1 MRLRAAA
8 PAEPALVVV
17 AVPPAVTAAVV
28 ADALRGFPG
37 AVVTDV
43 ASVKVPIHRALVA
56 AGVDASRYVGGH
68 PMAGREVSGPAAA
81 RADLIDDR
89 PWVITPHP
97 AADEAAV
104 DAVQEL
110 ALAARA
116 LPILMPA
123 AEHDRAVAVVSHTP
137 QILSSLLAARLLD
150 SSDTV
155 VSIAGQGLRDMTRI
169 AASDPDLWVEILS
182 ANATPV
188 AAVLGALRADLDS
201 LLHALGSIDQGGED
215 VLVEALRRGNAGRDR
230 VPGKH
235 GARPSPTAVVPVAVP
250 DQPGELGRLFAA
262 VAEAGYSVED
272 VRIEHV
278 LGRPTGVVE
287 ITVGEVSAVP
297 LAHGAG
303 CPGLG
308 RAGLT
313 AGPGARVWRRGPQSC
328 SRGHRWTLRQRQVQ
342 HQPGRG
348 PRAGPGLPGHRG
360 DVPGD
365 GLVHARPRG
374 GHRRSRGRR
383 RAGSRAGAALHH
395 GPRGPDDRRGRRRR
409 Q

>member
-1 MRLRAAA
+1 MRWPWPWPAARGSRCPWSRGRASGRPARTGRRRRHRDPPA
-8 PAEPALVVV
+8 PGLVVV

-28 ADALRGFPG
+28 ADALRRFPG

-97 AADEAAV
+97 GADEAAV

-116 LPILMPA
+116 LPIVMPA

-169 AASDPDLWVEILS
+169 AASDADLWVEILS

-201 LLHALGSIDQGGED
+201 LLHALGSIDQGGQD
-215 VLVEALRRGNAGRDR
+215 VLARGPAPGQRRAAIACRASTVPDRRRQPSCRSQCPTSQASSAGCSPPSPRRGT
-230 VPGKH
+230 
-235 GARPSPTAVVPVAVP
+235 PSRTS
-250 DQPGELGRLFAA
+250 GSSTC
-262 VAEAGYSVED
+262 SV
-272 VRIEHV
+272 
-278 LGRPTGVVE
+278 
-287 ITVGEVSAVP
+287 
-297 LAHGAG
+297 
-303 CPGLG
+303 
-308 RAGLT
+308 
-313 AGPGARVWRRGPQSC
+313 
-328 SRGHRWTLRQRQVQ
+328 
-342 HQPGRG
+342 G
-348 PRAGPGLPGHRG
+348 PRAWW
-360 DVPGD
+360 
-365 GLVHARPRG
+365 
-374 GHRRSRGRR
+374 RSRSVRCRPCPSPRR
-383 RAGSRAGAALHH
+383 WVPRAGTC
-395 GPRGPDDRRGRRRR
+395 GPDPTRTRSCLTSNGWSRSVLRPGGPVGHSPATEPRRVRGSQPTGREWT
-409 Q
+409 

>member
-1 MRLRAAA
+1 VSGLPEPVLIVGTGLIGTSLALSLRRRGVAVWLADRDPDAVAVAVARGAGEPFPVGAGTGSGA
-8 PAEPALVVV
+8 PEPALVVV
-17 AVPPAVTAAVV
+17 AIPPAVTAAVV
-28 ADALRGFPG
+28 ADALRRFPR

-97 AADEAAV
+97 GADEAAV

-116 LPILMPA
+116 LPIVMSA

-137 QILSSLLAARLLD
+137 QVLSSLLAARLLD

-169 AASDPDLWVEILS
+169 AASDADLWSEILS

-188 AAVLGALRADLDS
+188 AAVLGALRADLDA
-201 LLHALGSIDQGGED
+201 LLHALGSIDQGGQD
-215 VLVEALRRGNAGRDR
+215 VLAEALRRGNAGRDR

-297 LAHGAG
+297 LSEALSAQGWDV
-303 CPGLG
+303 
-308 RAGLT
+308 RA
-313 AGPGARVWRRGPQSC
+313 
-328 SRGHRWTLRQRQVQ
+328 
-342 HQPGRG
+342 
-348 PRAGPGLPGHRG
+348 
-360 DVPGD
+360 
-365 GLVHARPRG
+365 
-374 GHRRSRGRR
+374 
-383 RAGSRAGAALHH
+383 
-395 GPRGPDDRRGRRRR
+395 
-409 Q
+409 